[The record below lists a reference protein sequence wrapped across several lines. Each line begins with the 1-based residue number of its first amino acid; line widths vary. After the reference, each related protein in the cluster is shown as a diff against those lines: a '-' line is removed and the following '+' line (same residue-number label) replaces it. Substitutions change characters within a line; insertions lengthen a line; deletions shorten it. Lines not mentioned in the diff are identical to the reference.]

1 MVTATAT
8 DKNQLITDKLIT
20 LIEKGV
26 KPWSKPWYASPFQN
40 CITNHIYR
48 GINPI
53 LCQIDLVIN
62 NWEYPF
68 FLTFQ
73 QAKELNWL
81 IKKGSKATW
90 IKWGGTYAKEVED
103 PETKETKKS
112 TKTVFGGSPF
122 ST

>member
-26 KPWSKPWYASPFQN
+26 TPWSQPWYSSPFQN
-40 CITNHIYR
+40 FLTKHIYR

-68 FLTFQ
+68 FITFQ

-81 IKKGSKATW
+81 IKKGSKAT
-90 IKWGGTYAKEVED
+90 
-103 PETKETKKS
+103 
-112 TKTVFGGSPF
+112 
-122 ST
+122 